1 MTELIVLAQNIAE
14 FSNPAIG
21 PQLATISEPN
31 FRLLIENAADGMIVV
46 DLAGAVLY
54 ANDAA
59 AGIFGK
65 QRDELVHVP
74 LGRPLASG
82 ETTEIAVI
90 RPDGHQAAVEMRVVE
105 VTWDQQPAL
114 LASLR
119 DVSVQRAQEER
130 RRQSQKLEAIGQLT
144 AGITHDFKN
153 VLAVIE
159 SGLRLLQNQLIEDH
173 AEPKANN
180 LIEELL
186 KRTQNGA
193 ALAQQLLAFSR
204 QQPLSPEI
212 ADLNTR
218 IESLT
223 SLLEQTLGSGITVE
237 RILDPA
243 LAKVLIDVNQ
253 FDVAI
258 LNLAVNA
265 RDAMA
270 SSGRLT
276 IETKNAP
283 RNFQNNLGAADP
295 LVCVTVKDTGCGM
308 SKEMLSRAFEPFF
321 TTKPDGKG
329 TGLGLSQVYGFI
341 TQSGGSIRLESDLGK
356 GTSVRLYL
364 PCAPQS

>member
-1 MTELIVLAQNIAE
+1 MTGLNSSAENISE
-14 FSNPAIG
+14 FPRSALG
-21 PQLATISEPN
+21 PQAAISEPN
-31 FRLLIENAADGMIVV
+31 FRLLIENAADGIIVV

-54 ANDAA
+54 ANVAA
-59 AGIFGK
+59 AEIFGK
-65 QRDELVHVP
+65 HRDDLVHVP

-82 ETTEIAVI
+82 ETTEIAVV
-90 RPDGHQAAVEMRVVE
+90 RPDGYQAAVEMRVVE
-105 VTWDQQPAL
+105 VTWDQRPAL

-159 SGLRLLQNQLIEDH
+159 SGLRLLQNQLIDDH
-173 AEPKANN
+173 ADSKTNM

-212 ADLNTR
+212 VDLNAR

-223 SLLEQTLGSGITVE
+223 SLLEQTLGSGIKIE
-237 RILDPA
+237 RLLDPS
-243 LAKVLIDVNQ
+243 LAKVLIDINQ

-270 SSGRLT
+270 SNGRLT
-276 IETKNAP
+276 IETNNAS
-283 RNFQNNLGAADP
+283 RELQNSLGTADP
-295 LVCVTVKDTGCGM
+295 LVRITVKDTGCGM

-356 GTSVRLYL
+356 GTSVHLYL
-364 PCAPQS
+364 PSAPQS